1 MGGWGSPWPKR
12 DPKAQR
18 VILQVLFLFLFLGM
32 FFVFYFSYCRWWLQ
46 SGRGVC
52 FAARLHPS
60 RCQTNPSSN
69 CQKAAYNTIP
79 PALLHSCWHDW
90 VPNWK

>member
-32 FFVFYFSYCRWWLQ
+32 FFVFLF
-46 SGRGVC
+46 
-52 FAARLHPS
+52 F
-60 RCQTNPSSN
+60 
-69 CQKAAYNTIP
+69 
-79 PALLHSCWHDW
+79 LLPVVVAEWSWCLFCGSLTSKQMPD
-90 VPNWK
+90 